1 MWSEERGFYFDLDAQ
16 QNQLGVR
23 TVAAFWTLIAGVA
36 PPDRAARLVAALE
49 DPAAYD
55 RPHPVPTVAADEPGY
70 VAEGGYWRGGVWAPI
85 NQMVVLGLDRAGYHD
100 LATRIATKHVDAL
113 ARIHEQEGTVFE
125 YYSPERF
132 DPGDNDHRDFV
143 GWSGTGPIGF
153 FVTHVVGVQGDAEG
167 DRLTWRLSQP
177 GRACGV
183 DHYWFAGRR
192 LDLRAD
198 PEGDG
203 WRFRLVGGRGL
214 TLTAH
219 TPDGATA
226 TAVVDSD
233 DWSLVVA

>member
-1 MWSEERGFYFDLDAQ
+1 M
-16 QNQLGVR
+16 
-23 TVAAFWTLIAGVA
+23 
-36 PPDRAARLVAALE
+36 
-49 DPAAYD
+49 
-55 RPHPVPTVAADEPGY
+55 
-70 VAEGGYWRGGVWAPI
+70 
-85 NQMVVLGLDRAGYHD
+85 
-100 LATRIATKHVDAL
+100 
-113 ARIHEQEGTVFE
+113 
-125 YYSPERF
+125 
-132 DPGDNDHRDFV
+132 
-143 GWSGTGPIGF
+143 
-153 FVTHVVGVQGDAEG
+153 
-167 DRLTWRLSQP
+167 
-177 GRACGV
+177 